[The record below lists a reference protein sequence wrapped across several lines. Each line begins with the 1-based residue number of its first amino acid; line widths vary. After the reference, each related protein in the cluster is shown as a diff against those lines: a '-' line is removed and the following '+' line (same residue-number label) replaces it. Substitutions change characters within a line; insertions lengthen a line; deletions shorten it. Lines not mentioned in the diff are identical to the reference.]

1 MPLATAVHHP
11 RVHVEVF
18 EGVDLIAHEPGI
30 PVEPVDGL
38 GRRAFPPLS
47 MYFGGA
53 QAAST
58 DGHGELDAVA
68 DRRRDGGVA
77 TGGS

>member
-1 MPLATAVHHP
+1 VHHP

-38 GRRAFPPLS
+38 GRRTFPPLS

-58 DGHGELDAVA
+58 GPSGDLVGVA
-68 DRRRDGGVA
+68 DPRREGGVA
-77 TGGS
+77 TGGR